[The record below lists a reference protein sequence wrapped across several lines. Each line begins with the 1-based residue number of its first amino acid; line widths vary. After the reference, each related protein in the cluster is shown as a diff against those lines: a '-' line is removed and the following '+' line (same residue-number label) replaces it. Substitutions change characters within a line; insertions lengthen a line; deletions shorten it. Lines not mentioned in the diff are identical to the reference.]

1 MENRDYKDMYFD
13 LLADDL
19 TVCNRYI
26 KLMKLIGF
34 LDSKIDKTKLTI
46 EDLETYIQLMDDWKS
61 EVVIHNERVRRYLEN
76 ANGTEGNT

>member
-1 MENRDYKDMYFD
+1 MENKDYKDMYFD

-46 EDLETYIQLMDDWKS
+46 EELETYIQLMDDWKS
-61 EVVIHNERVRRYLEN
+61 EVVIHNEKVRRYLEN